1 MNNSGDQTDTGF
13 SFLHENAEEA
23 TKTNFNQQGFLNHIG
38 AYLGNISPGTCEI
51 FLPFSD
57 KVDQQ
62 HGYFHGGATATIA
75 DGASGAAAISLAQE
89 GATVLTTEFKINY
102 LAPAHGERLIARGRV
117 IKSGRTLTVCQ
128 SDVYAEKDGKETLI
142 ATALL
147 TMICVP
153 ASRNK
158 EKNHDTE

>member
-1 MNNSGDQTDTGF
+1 MTSRDTEF
-13 SFLHENAEEA
+13 TFRHDNAEKA
-23 TKTNFNQQGFLNHIG
+23 TRTNFNRQGFLRHAG
-38 AYLGNISPGTCEI
+38 ACLGAISPGACEI
-51 FLPFSD
+51 ILPFSD
-57 KVDQQ
+57 RVDQQ

-75 DGASGAAAISLAQE
+75 DSASGAAAVSLAEE

-102 LAPAHGERLIARGRV
+102 LAPALGERLISRGRV
-117 IKSGRTLTVCQ
+117 IKPGRTLTVCQ
-128 SDVYAEKDGKETLI
+128 SDVYAEKDGKETLV

-158 EKNHDTE
+158 EKNNVAE